1 MRFRVF
7 LKMCIRDRFKSAYEN
22 RFKCFLILG
31 TNNPV
36 RITNAKSG
44 IVRRL
49 IDVEPTGNKV
59 PAKKYEELI
68 SQIDFE
74 LGEMCIR
81 DRCCAGLHDDRVSE
95 RDCKRIEEKPLEN

>member
-1 MRFRVF
+1 M
-7 LKMCIRDRFKSAYEN
+7 
-22 RFKCFLILG
+22 
-31 TNNPV
+31 

-59 PAKKYEELI
+59 PAKKYEELV

-74 LGEMCIR
+74 LGAIAWYCR
-81 DRCCAGLHDDRVSE
+81 NVY
-95 RDCKRIEEKPLEN
+95 ENNKHAYEDNIPISMLSASNDIYKYM